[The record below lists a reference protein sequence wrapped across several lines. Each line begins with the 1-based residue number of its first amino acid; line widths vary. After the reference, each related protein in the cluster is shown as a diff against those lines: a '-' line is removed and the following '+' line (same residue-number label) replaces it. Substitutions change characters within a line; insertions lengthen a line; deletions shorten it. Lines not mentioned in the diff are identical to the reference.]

1 MAVKNFCYCIGG
13 TGTRVAEVAGH
24 LCAMNMVGEQD
35 ITFIVV
41 DKDANCGGTRKALNL
56 LETVTILSDVAHH
69 PDLAI
74 IRSAGKNK
82 EFCKSSLDVYQWDF
96 SDTMQSLTG
105 AKDGEQSLKDSLTSK
120 TSLQEME
127 SDGVLFDAFYSR
139 KEQQKDTSKGF
150 YGHPSIG
157 ALIFNYMVEK
167 GGWNA
172 GVEQTDIA
180 YPIMNHLIQNPA
192 DTIKVF
198 IIGSVFGGTGAS
210 IFSNLATH
218 IRKSLSEADKGRV
231 FISGS
236 LLLPYFTFV
245 KQDGGLID
253 TTEFYSKSI
262 VALEQ
267 YGADKNLM
275 KTATNPSGSFDS
287 LYVCGQEP
295 LHCTSEIYSEG
306 GASQCN
312 HFNFVDLAAAQA
324 MTQFFSAE
332 LVQDANNNGAY
343 KFGANYNT
351 GLYEYRYDS
360 ANVKDIPAITLAN
373 TPGLDKCLKAMTAFC
388 TYFITKVYTAAKCDS
403 PKNNF
408 MINRLFE
415 NGEIAAFNNTY
426 ANQFHEIIDRIYGY
440 CCSFV
445 EFMGDIAY
453 NGYDWSNGSYASYE
467 NLYNMFNRDY
477 FNRLIQT
484 INLLSAED
492 KTSAARFINSTFAGG
507 YSEYVVGAQGISVTS
522 IDRGLEAVFDG
533 HGLFRRGESRRYHD
547 EQAPVNVR
555 VGDYIHEAFKFCY
568 ENS

>member
-13 TGTRVAEVAGH
+13 TGTRVAEIAGH

-74 IRSAGKNK
+74 IRSANKQK

-96 SDTMQSLTG
+96 SDTMQALTG
-105 AKDGEQSLKDSLTSK
+105 AKDGAQSLKDSLTSK
-120 TSLQEME
+120 ANLQEIE
-127 SDGVLFDAFYSR
+127 SDGILFDAFYSH

-167 GGWNA
+167 GEWSA
-172 GVEQTDIA
+172 GLEQTDIA
-180 YPIMNHLIQNPA
+180 YPIRNHLNQNPA
-192 DTIKVF
+192 DTVKVF

-210 IFSNLATH
+210 IFSNLAAH
-218 IRKSLSEADKGRV
+218 IRKSINPNDRGRV

-236 LLLPYFTFV
+236 LLLPYFTFA

-253 TTEFYSKSI
+253 TTEFYSKSV

-275 KTATNPSGSFDS
+275 RTPNVPNGSFDS

-295 LHCTSEIYSEG
+295 LHCTSSAYSEG
-306 GASQCN
+306 GSSQKN
-312 HFNFVDLAAAQA
+312 HFNLVDLVAAQA
-324 MTQFFSAE
+324 MTQFFSAGI
-332 LVQDANNNGAY
+332 VSDTNGDGYAL
-343 KFGANYNT
+343 APNYAT

-360 ANVKDIPAITLAN
+360 ANVPHIPGVTLAN

-388 TYFITKVYTAAKCDS
+388 TYYITKIYTAAKCDA
-403 PKNNF
+403 PNNNF
-408 MINRLFE
+408 MINRLFV
-415 NGEIAAFNNTY
+415 NDEIKVFNSTY
-426 ANQFHEIIDRIYGY
+426 ANQFNEIVDRIYGY

-445 EFMGDIAY
+445 ELMCDIAY
-453 NGYDWSNGSYASYE
+453 NGYDWSGTNTSYE

-477 FNRLIQT
+477 FNNLIQI
-484 INLLSAED
+484 INCLNSGD
-492 KTSAARFINSTFAGG
+492 YGSAARFINATFVNNN
-507 YSEYVVGAQGISVTS
+507 YSQYVLGANGISVTA
-522 IDRGLEAVFDG
+522 IDKALEHIFEPGFLQQKLSKA
-533 HGLFRRGESRRYHD
+533 YNNQ
-547 EQAPVNVR
+547 QAPVNVR
-555 VGDYIHEAFKFCY
+555 VGDYVHEAFKFCY

>member
-41 DKDANCGGTRKALNL
+41 DKDANCGGTKKALNL

-69 PDLAI
+69 PKLAI
-74 IRSAGKNK
+74 VRSSGKKK

-96 SDTMQSLTG
+96 SDTMQSLTK
-105 AKDGEQSLKDSLTSK
+105 AKDGAQSLKNSLASK
-120 TSLQEME
+120 TNLQEME
-127 SDGVLFDAFYSR
+127 SDGILFDAFYSR
-139 KEQQKDTSKGF
+139 KEQKKDTSKGF

-157 ALIFNYMVEK
+157 ALIFNYMIEK

-172 GVEQTDIA
+172 GLEQNDIA
-180 YPIMNHLIQNPA
+180 YPILNHLIQNPA
-192 DTIKVF
+192 DTVKVF

-236 LLLPYFTFV
+236 LLLPYFTFL

-253 TTEFYSKSI
+253 TTEFYSKST

-275 KTATNPSGSFDS
+275 KTSSNSNGSFDS

-306 GASQCN
+306 GKSQCN

-324 MTQFFSAE
+324 MTQFFSVE
-332 LVQDANNNGAY
+332 VISDPRNNGNYVLDSNY
-343 KFGANYNT
+343 KT
-351 GLYEYRYDS
+351 GLYEYRYDPS
-360 ANVKDIPAITLAN
+360 NIPAIPVVTLAN

-388 TYFITKVYTAAKCDS
+388 TYFITKVYTAAKCDK
-403 PKNNF
+403 PDNNF
-408 MINRLFE
+408 MINRLFVRD
-415 NGEIAAFNNTY
+415 EIRNFNSTY
-426 ANQFHEIIDRIYGY
+426 ANQFNEIIDRIYGY
-440 CCSFV
+440 CRSFV
-445 EFMGDIAY
+445 EFMFDIAY

-467 NLYNMFNRDY
+467 DLYNLFSSDY
-477 FNRLIQT
+477 FDKLIQT
-484 INLLSAED
+484 IDLLRQDD
-492 KTSAARFINSTFAGG
+492 KGPAARFINSTFVKG
-507 YSEYVVGAQGISVTS
+507 YSEYVVKASGISVND
-522 IDRGLEAVFDG
+522 IDKALEAIFEPG
-533 HGLFRRGESRRYHD
+533 FLRRKESQKYHD

-568 ENS
+568 QKS